1 MTTQQREAFLNLLWV
16 NDHIDMTFAVLL
28 RAVKCNGFRLI
39 GMTSKRL
46 VLEILQ

>member
-1 MTTQQREAFLNLLWV
+1 MCQNEKFLQMIWTTDSIEMSF
-16 NDHIDMTFAVLL
+16 DDLL

-46 VLEILQ
+46 ILESIQ